1 MMNKEYLSQLNGSL
15 RGAIEK
21 AFEQANADLARLKA
35 SLTPEQLKQMEDT
48 KTNFQESLNALENI
62 KNSIHDFSI

>member
-1 MMNKEYLSQLNGSL
+1 MIGKEYLSQLNGSL

-21 AFEQANADLARLKA
+21 AFEQTNADLARLKA

-62 KNSIHDFSI
+62 KNSAHDFII